1 MFLDALKKN
10 NPSLIY
16 AACYFRQKNLILPD
30 TYVLDLDAIV
40 DNAIQISE
48 EAKKH
53 NIELFYMTKQ
63 FGRNPLV
70 AKKISDVA
78 IPQAVVVDFKEA
90 LLFKQ
95 HNLAI
100 GHLGHLVQT
109 PLSLLDEF
117 INYGVSYITVYSL
130 EELNQ
135 VELICKKNNVRQ
147 NILIKIV
154 DDNDIVYDGQKGGF
168 KLTELLSLKRYIDSS
183 AINIAGIT
191 SFPCFLFD
199 GKQDLRPT
207 KNCQTIK
214 TAEQILNDIGFSELQ
229 LNMPSATCCKTL
241 PMIKSLGGTQA
252 EPGHALTGT
261 TPLHASESLAEKIG
275 LLYLSE
281 ISHHFNQHSYMFGGG
296 YYSRGHLT
304 NVIVQSQNK
313 WSEDTVNPINSES
326 IDYYLELKNKHAIGN
341 IAISCFRTQM
351 FVTRSDVAVVSG
363 IKTGNLKL
371 EGIFNGLGHQL
382 R

>member
-1 MFLDALKKN
+1 
-10 NPSLIY
+10 
-16 AACYFRQKNLILPD
+16 
-30 TYVLDLDAIV
+30 
-40 DNAIQISE
+40 
-48 EAKKH
+48 
-53 NIELFYMTKQ
+53 
-63 FGRNPLV
+63 
-70 AKKISDVA
+70 
-78 IPQAVVVDFKEA
+78 
-90 LLFKQ
+90 
-95 HNLAI
+95 
-100 GHLGHLVQT
+100 
-109 PLSLLDEF
+109 
-117 INYGVSYITVYSL
+117 
-130 EELNQ
+130 
-135 VELICKKNNVRQ
+135 
-147 NILIKIV
+147 
-154 DDNDIVYDGQKGGF
+154 
-168 KLTELLSLKRYIDSS
+168 
-183 AINIAGIT
+183 
-191 SFPCFLFD
+191 
-199 GKQDLRPT
+199 
-207 KNCQTIK
+207 
-214 TAEQILNDIGFSELQ
+214 
-229 LNMPSATCCKTL
+229 
-241 PMIKSLGGTQA
+241 MIKSLGGTQA